1 MHTTTTKIA
10 VTEHMRK
17 TRCSYCT
24 KVVDES
30 KQTITVARTQMPMRK
45 PRAKGKAK
53 AKAQP
58 KRAAPGRGVRSRAK
72 AAICEGRDRLLAT
85 SSSSSRSS
93 SSAPPTRFQ
102 CLVELPDLSLGL
114 PELSKFVDNTKI
126 DPSHALQ
133 LAPI

>member
-1 MHTTTTKIA
+1 MHMTTTTIA
-10 VTEHMRK
+10 VTQHMRK
-17 TRCSYCT
+17 TTGSDGA
-24 KVVDES
+24 KVVDKP
-30 KQTITVARTQMPMRK
+30 KQTITVTRTKMPMRK
-45 PRAKGKAK
+45 HRAKCKAK

-72 AAICEGRDRLLAT
+72 AAVCEGRDRPLAT

-114 PELSKFVDNTKI
+114 PELSKFVDNTKT